1 MGHPKLSSRQCHCL
15 SKHQNNG
22 ETSRLINFLVGGKY
36 VWDWCEGVELAG
48 GQEKQL
54 VFEPPRCLFF
64 SATPSKEEAVTELG
78 VE

>member
-1 MGHPKLSSRQCHCL
+1 MG
-15 SKHQNNG
+15 
-22 ETSRLINFLVGGKY
+22 LV
-36 VWDWCEGVELAG
+36 CEGVELAG